1 MKWRSPLTLEKAVSD
16 KNCDENILEN
26 IEGVSRRGK
35 RDKYRQLFCEVRI
48 GSGSGGESIL
58 RC

>member
-1 MKWRSPLTLEKAVSD
+1 MKWRSLLTLEKTVSD

-35 RDKYRQLFCEVRI
+35 RDKYRQLFCEV
-48 GSGSGGESIL
+48 
-58 RC
+58 